1 MPKDITKHI
10 KCCSSCQHCRTSHR
24 SLTLPVGHRPV
35 SRPFQCVAIDFVEY
49 KSSSNNSKYVTSVI
63 DHLTRFL
70 VLVAISD
77 KSAATT
83 AGVLVERVLSVFS
96 APETLNSDMAAEFE
110 NELVN

>member
-1 MPKDITKHI
+1 M
-10 KCCSSCQHCRTSHR
+10 
-24 SLTLPVGHRPV
+24 
-35 SRPFQCVAIDFVEY
+35 
-49 KSSSNNSKYVTSVI
+49 SVV
-63 DHLTRFL
+63 DYLTRFL